1 MTNHKESDIAM
12 HLTANTRR
20 GFRRV
25 SLVLGFGL
33 GKVFYV
39 FEKERGGDVFQSVS
53 FCIHFNVRKYP
64 PQAPEGVI
72 F

>member
-12 HLTANTRR
+12 HLTAKTRQ

-39 FEKERGGDVFQSVS
+39 IEKERRSFQMLS
-53 FCIHFNVRKYP
+53 FWFL
-64 PQAPEGVI
+64 